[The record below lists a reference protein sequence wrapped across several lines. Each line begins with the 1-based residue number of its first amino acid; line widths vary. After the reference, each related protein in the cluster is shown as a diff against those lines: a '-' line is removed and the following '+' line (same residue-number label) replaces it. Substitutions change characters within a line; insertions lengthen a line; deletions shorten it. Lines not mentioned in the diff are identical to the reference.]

1 MSVILKDTTVWDRKK
16 HILKK
21 LKNLGDFV
29 TNKLNMTGKKDVN
42 NIQAMKEKLRS
53 IDQIEVKKRLIDK
66 NLGKFVLDR
75 YSKVNRSPNHSLEKN
90 KTLSNLP
97 SVFIHK

>member
-42 NIQAMKEKLRS
+42 NI
-53 IDQIEVKKRLIDK
+53 
-66 NLGKFVLDR
+66 
-75 YSKVNRSPNHSLEKN
+75 
-90 KTLSNLP
+90 
-97 SVFIHK
+97 

>member
-1 MSVILKDTTVWDRKK
+1 
-16 HILKK
+16 
-21 LKNLGDFV
+21 
-29 TNKLNMTGKKDVN
+29 
-42 NIQAMKEKLRS
+42 MKEKLRS

-75 YSKVNRSPNHSLEKN
+75 YSKANRSPNKSLEKN